1 MKKKLIAFLAVLFL
15 FAVLAVPS
23 YAVQESKLIQW
34 VQADQGRLSILL
46 STQTAKVDY
55 AVTIDGQ
62 PVPVSVQSIQS
73 QALPVTV
80 YCLVDT
86 SGTINNYR
94 TKLIQGTLTQIS
106 QSLSENDNMI
116 ITTVGET
123 VQESAALETEQ
134 ERADAI
140 AAIEFSSSKAA
151 DLYTSI
157 SNGITRLASATDMNP
172 VRALVILSS
181 GLNRNNSGVT
191 DLEVRDAI
199 EKTRVPVFSVAVVV
213 NTAEKEGGRI
223 LGTFARS
230 SCGGTYQTTASG
242 NNAEIRWDATGQEF
256 GAGVWKTISS
266 YRVLTADL
274 SQLDLSTS
282 GSEAKLTVS
291 YTQDNSS
298 FTDSVLIPAAGLIAP
313 TVPEET
319 ANPELTEAETAAE
332 ATEEEK
338 TPVSAKAE
346 TEGGAEI
353 EPELMETEPE
363 TMLKRL
369 QLDEVPLS
377 AWIAAGVVLL
387 AVIIL
392 IPALAAKKKKAK
404 KLEQEAAKRAK
415 DEQDELN
422 RLKEE
427 EECLAEA
434 RRREMRD
441 TVSQPVPGCY
451 VTMVDIPHGKSP
463 KRFVVPIGE
472 AVSFGRDTRAKYVL
486 DGNDSQLSGLHFS
499 LIIQSQS
506 SIRVRDEHSTN
517 GTYINGV
524 QISQNGWSKMENG
537 DKLRA
542 GSREYR
548 VTVSTQG
555 NM

>member
-1 MKKKLIAFLAVLFL
+1 MKKKLIAFLAALFL
-15 FAVLAVPS
+15 FAALAVPS

-140 AAIEFSSSKAA
+140 AAIEFSSKAA

-157 SNGITRLASATDMNP
+157 SDGITRLASATDMNP

-274 SQLDLSTS
+274 SQLELSTS

-298 FTDSVLIPAAGLIAP
+298 FTDSVLIPTTGLIAP

-319 ANPELTEAETAAE
+319 VDPEPMEAETAAE

-338 TPVSAKAE
+338 APASAEAE
-346 TEGGAEI
+346 TEGETEI
-353 EPELMETEPE
+353 EPELTETEPE

-427 EECLAEA
+427 EERLAEA

-555 NM
+555 NI